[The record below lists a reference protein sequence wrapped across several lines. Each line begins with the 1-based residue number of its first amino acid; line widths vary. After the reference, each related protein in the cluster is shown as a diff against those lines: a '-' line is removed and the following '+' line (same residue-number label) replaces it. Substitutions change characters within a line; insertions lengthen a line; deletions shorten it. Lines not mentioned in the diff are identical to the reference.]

1 MDTMAFDGSCNPNP
15 GGCMG
20 MGWVVTLHDSS
31 FSILGNDR
39 HEKSDYNNA
48 LFAEY
53 LALKKGMLEYVRAE
67 GQGPLK
73 VLGDSQTVIYQMRG
87 IYAVMDDEIREI
99 HHEIKNLIRE
109 HELDIYFQWIPR
121 AQNHK
126 ADKLSKTKRKI
137 RLVCPKNRT
146 CIADVGDFKI
156 SKNLKV
162 KISELN
168 SCKTPTSLMFR
179 KLHPGSKD
187 MFSETRFHELQEMAG
202 VHATSIALR
211 EFPGVSRKNKH
222 CQAEALRWMLRGLAV
237 DLAIEK
243 VRSDIL
249 RKDNRKKNKSKKN
262 KDGEQKRSKQTSN
275 SRSKYYFNVKR
286 RMYCQ

>member
-1 MDTMAFDGSCNPNP
+1 MDTMTFDGSCNPNP

-53 LALKKGMLEYVRAE
+53 LALKKGMLEYVRAD

-87 IYAVMDDEIREI
+87 IYAVMDDEIKGVYREI
-99 HHEIKNLIRE
+99 RALIKE

-126 ADKLSKTKRKI
+126 ADKLSKTKNKI
-137 RLVCPKNRT
+137 SLVYPNSRT
-146 CIADVGDFKI
+146 CIADVGSVKI
-156 SKNLKV
+156 SKKLKA

-179 KLHPGSKD
+179 KLHPASED
-187 MFSETRFHELQEMAG
+187 VFSETQFHELQQIAG
-202 VHATSIALR
+202 VHATNMVLR

-222 CQAEALRWMLRGLAV
+222 YQAEALRWMLRGLAV

-249 RKDNRKKNKSKKN
+249 KKDNRNKNNKN
-262 KDGEQKRSKQTSN
+262 AEQKGNKQARN
-275 SRSKYYFNVKR
+275 ARSKYYFNVNHHL
-286 RMYCQ
+286 

>member
-1 MDTMAFDGSCNPNP
+1 
-15 GGCMG
+15 

-87 IYAVMDDEIREI
+87 IYAVVDDEIKGI
-99 HHEIKNLIRE
+99 YQDIKNLIRE

-121 AQNHK
+121 AKNHK
-126 ADKLSKTKRKI
+126 ADKLSKTKHKI
-137 RLVCPKNRT
+137 RLVCPNNRT
-146 CIADVGDFKI
+146 CIADVGSVKI
-156 SKNLKV
+156 SKNLKA
-162 KISELN
+162 KIFELN
-168 SCKTPTSLMFR
+168 SCKTPTSLMLR
-179 KLHPGSKD
+179 KLHPASKD

-202 VHATSIALR
+202 VHATSIVLR

-243 VRSDIL
+243 VRWDIL
-249 RKDNRKKNKSKKN
+249 RKDNRKKNKSKRN
-262 KDGEQKRSKQTSN
+262 KDAEQKRIKHVRN
-275 SRSKYYFNVKR
+275 ARSKYYFNVKSSR
-286 RMYCQ
+286 CYNYQ

>member
-1 MDTMAFDGSCNPNP
+1 
-15 GGCMG
+15 

-39 HEKSDYNNA
+39 HEKSYYNNA

-87 IYAVMDDEIREI
+87 IYAVVDDEIRTI
-99 HHEIKNLIRE
+99 YQDIKNLIRE

-121 AQNHK
+121 AQNNK
-126 ADKLSKTKRKI
+126 ADKLSKTKHKVS
-137 RLVCPKNRT
+137 LVCSSNRT
-146 CIADVGDFKI
+146 YIADVGSVKM
-156 SKNLKV
+156 SKNLKT
-162 KISELN
+162 KIFELN

-187 MFSETRFHELQEMAG
+187 MFSETQFHELQEMAG
-202 VHATSIALR
+202 MHATSIALR

-243 VRSDIL
+243 VRSDVL
-249 RKDNRKKNKSKKN
+249 RKDNRKKNKSKRN
-262 KDGEQKRSKQTSN
+262 KDAEQKRSKQASN
-275 SRSKYYFNVKR
+275 ARSKYYFNVKR
-286 RMYCQ
+286 HMYCQ

>member
-1 MDTMAFDGSCNPNP
+1 
-15 GGCMG
+15 

-39 HEKSDYNNA
+39 HEKSDYSNA

-53 LALKKGMLEYVRAE
+53 LALKKGMLEYVRAD

-87 IYAVMDDEIREI
+87 IYAVVDDEIKVVYKEI
-99 HHEIKNLIRE
+99 RTLIKE

-126 ADKLSKTKRKI
+126 ADKLSKTKHKI
-137 RLVCPKNRT
+137 SLVYPNSRT
-146 CIADVGDFKI
+146 CIADVGSVKI
-156 SKNLKV
+156 SKNLKA

-179 KLHPGSKD
+179 KLHPTSKD
-187 MFSETRFHELQEMAG
+187 VFSETRFHELQEMAG
-202 VHATSIALR
+202 VHAASIVSR

-222 CQAEALRWMLRGLAV
+222 YRAEALRWMLRGLAV

-243 VRSDIL
+243 VRSDIF
-249 RKDNRKKNKSKKN
+249 RKDTRKRNKSKKN
-262 KDGEQKRSKQTSN
+262 KNAEQKRNNQTKN
-275 SRSKYYFNVKR
+275 AKSKYYFNVKSSR
-286 RMYCQ
+286 CYNYQ